1 MRTATNTRG
10 FRLRSGV
17 LIDLRRLLLC
27 FRQIA
32 VTSGHFT
39 LGISHMSGRI
49 NFARLLFGG
58 FLIGG
63 LVLSVA
69 PLRAGPDDDAD
80 IAKSLADMLRAA
92 RQVISNNQALIND
105 PNLGDKGLSG
115 QVVLQQ
121 AVEIYK
127 KATGTDPAN
136 IDTASRLGRLM
147 HAQMDAIVEA
157 TDANQATINAKG
169 VGFKAFIPAVFGR
182 LVNESFENHAKN
194 EAQVKV
200 TAPEQLVR
208 NRKSRPDQWESDVI
222 RSKLLQPD
230 WPRGQV
236 YAAEVDTKG
245 RSAYRMMMPEYY
257 ANSCLSCHGS
267 PKGQTD
273 ITGYPK
279 EGGKEGDLGAVISVT
294 LFK

>member
-1 MRTATNTRG
+1 MTKWIIGGGLFN
-10 FRLRSGV
+10 RLTFC
-17 LIDLRRLLLC
+17 LLL
-27 FRQIA
+27 A
-32 VTSGHFT
+32 VVAGLFT
-39 LGISHMSGRI
+39 
-49 NFARLLFGG
+49 
-58 FLIGG
+58 
-63 LVLSVA
+63 VT
-69 PLRAGPDDDAD
+69 LRAAPDDDAA

-92 RQVISNNQALIND
+92 RQVISSNQGRIND
-105 PNLGDKGLSG
+105 PNIGDKGLSG

-127 KATGTDPAN
+127 KSTGTDPAS
-136 IDTASRLGRLM
+136 IDPASRHGRLL

-169 VGFKAFIPAVFGR
+169 VGFKAFIPAVFAR
-182 LVNESFENHAKN
+182 LVNEAFGNRAKD
-194 EAQVKV
+194 EAQIKV

-208 NRKSRPDQWESDVI
+208 NRKSRPDEWEGDVI

-230 WPRGQV
+230 WPRGQA
-236 YAAEVDTKG
+236 YAHDATANG

-257 ANSCLSCHGS
+257 ASSCLSCHGS
-267 PKGQTD
+267 PKGETD

-279 EGGKEGDLGAVISVT
+279 EGGKEGDLGAIISVT

>member
-1 MRTATNTRG
+1 MNRW
-10 FRLRSGV
+10 
-17 LIDLRRLLLC
+17 
-27 FRQIA
+27 
-32 VTSGHFT
+32 
-39 LGISHMSGRI
+39 I
-49 NFARLLFGG
+49 NWVDSFNKLMFST
-58 FLIGG
+58 FLIVVLG
-63 LVLSVA
+63 LFA
-69 PLRAGPDDDAD
+69 TPLRAGPDDDVA

-92 RQVISNNQALIND
+92 RQVISSNQARIND

-115 QVVLQQ
+115 QIVLQQ

-127 KATGTDPAN
+127 KNTGTDPAG
-136 IDTASRLGRLM
+136 IDPASRLGRLL

-169 VGFKAFIPAVFGR
+169 VGFKAFIPAVFAR
-182 LVNESFENHAKN
+182 LVNEAFESRAKD

-208 NRKSRPDQWESDVI
+208 NRKSRPDEWEADVV
-222 RSKLLQPD
+222 RGKLLQAD
-230 WPRGQV
+230 WPRGQA
-236 YAAEVDTKG
+236 YAADAAAKG

-257 ANSCLSCHGS
+257 ATSCLSCHGS
-267 PKGQTD
+267 PKGETD

>member
-1 MRTATNTRG
+1 MRRWINRPFSFNEFVFCT
-10 FRLRSGV
+10 L
-17 LIDLRRLLLC
+17 LISV
-27 FRQIA
+27 F
-32 VTSGHFT
+32 G
-39 LGISHMSGRI
+39 MSG
-49 NFARLLFGG
+49 
-58 FLIGG
+58 
-63 LVLSVA
+63 A
-69 PLRAGPDDDAD
+69 PLRAGSDDDAA
-80 IAKSLADMLRAA
+80 IATSLADMLRAG
-92 RQVISNNQALIND
+92 RQVISGNQARIND
-105 PNLGDKGLSG
+105 PDLGDKGLSG

-127 KATGTDPAN
+127 KATGTDPAS
-136 IDTASRLGRLM
+136 IDPTSRLGRLM

-169 VGFKAFIPAVFGR
+169 VGFKAFIPAVFAR
-182 LVNESFENHAKN
+182 LVNESFESHAKN
-194 EAQVKV
+194 EAQIKV

-222 RSKLLQPD
+222 RSKLLEAN
-230 WPRGQV
+230 WPRGQA
-236 YAAEVDTKG
+236 YASEVETKG

-257 ANSCLSCHGS
+257 ATSCLSCHGS